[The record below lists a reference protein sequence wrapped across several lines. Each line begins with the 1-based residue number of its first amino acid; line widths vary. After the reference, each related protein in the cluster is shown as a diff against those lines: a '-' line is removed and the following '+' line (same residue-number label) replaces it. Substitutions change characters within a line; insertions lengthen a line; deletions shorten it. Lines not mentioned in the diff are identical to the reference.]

1 MSTLSFT
8 QASRGQ
14 SAELILVDEVGFV
27 NSKVLLA
34 VLPNIA
40 FRGRKQVHITSHVNN
55 TPWLNKVSDIRG
67 DDGEPA
73 YHVVS
78 QSFKCRY
85 HERDP
90 GLTCFCLGIYCPQHI
105 SVDSHLK
112 ELMNMVAPKGFES
125 EVTGSSST
133 SSLDTKTDT
142 TYPFE
147 AAVINKFNNCITLES
162 VNRSSV
168 VKAYLCLDPTFGGG
182 SRSCAGVC
190 CAVELSS
197 GELVVSCQLF
207 IQSRHQNVPEYV
219 SVINKALLTTGRCWV
234 RGTML
239 YVQQCAYVRT

>member
-1 MSTLSFT
+1 M
-8 QASRGQ
+8 
-14 SAELILVDEVGFV
+14 GFV

-55 TPWLNKVSDIRG
+55 TPWLNKVADIR
-67 DDGEPA
+67 DDRGEPA

-90 GLTCFCLGIYCPQHI
+90 GLTCCCLGVYCPQHI
-105 SVDSHLK
+105 SVNGHLR

-133 SSLDTKTDT
+133 SSSDVKGDATA
-142 TYPFE
+142 PFGP
-147 AAVINKFNNCITLES
+147 AVINRFLSNNCTELKD
-162 VNRSSV
+162 VARSPV
-168 VKAYLCLDPTFGGG
+168 TRAYLCLDPTFGGG

-190 CAVELSS
+190 CAVELA
-197 GELVVSCQLF
+197 GGDLVVSVDPF
-207 IQSRHQNVPEYV
+207 
-219 SVINKALLTTGRCWV
+219 AL
-234 RGTML
+234 
-239 YVQQCAYVRT
+239 QCERPTRR

>member
-1 MSTLSFT
+1 M
-8 QASRGQ
+8 
-14 SAELILVDEVGFV
+14 

-55 TPWLNKVSDIRG
+55 TPWLNKVADIRG
-67 DDGEPA
+67 LDGEPA

-105 SVDSHLK
+105 TVDNHLK
-112 ELMNMVAPKGFES
+112 ELMNMVTPKGFES

-133 SSLDTKTDT
+133 SYSDTKTDET
-142 TYPFE
+142 VPFE
-147 AAVINKFNNCITLES
+147 PWIINKFLSNNSVPIES
-162 VNRSSV
+162 LTRGDVIR
-168 VKAYLCLDPTFGGG
+168 AYLCLDPTFGGG

-190 CAVELSS
+190 CALELAC
-197 GELVVSCQLF
+197 GRLVVSCDA
-207 IQSRHQNVPEYV
+207 
-219 SVINKALLTTGRCWV
+219 VICV
-234 RGTML
+234 
-239 YVQQCAYVRT
+239 